1 MSGFERARFS
11 PPGGLAP
18 LAAAPATASRGPQW
32 LVGRQ
37 AVNVTAIVD
46 ALGYPAAG
54 LGILI
59 ESAGVPFPGEALL
72 LAAAA
77 WAAARNHSIVL
88 VILFGF
94 FGSVVGADIGYYLG
108 HRGGRPFVERFG
120 SLLRIRPEHIARA
133 ELFFARHGDKAV
145 LAARFI
151 LGLRTWGSM
160 LAGMAHMPFW
170 RFQLLSAL
178 GGLAWATAVGV
189 AGYLLGSNLALI
201 ATVIRDIGIGGLVVV
216 VLLVVIALLARRRA
230 ARP

>member
-1 MSGFERARFS
+1 MNVS
-11 PPGGLAP
+11 
-18 LAAAPATASRGPQW
+18 
-32 LVGRQ
+32 
-37 AVNVTAIVD
+37 AVVD

-77 WAAARNHSIVL
+77 WSAARNHSILL

-94 FGSVVGADIGYYLG
+94 LGAVAGADLGYYLG
-108 HRGGRPFVERFG
+108 YRGGRPFVERFG
-120 SLLRIRPEHIARA
+120 HMFHIRPEHIARA
-133 ELFFARHGDKAV
+133 EMFFARHGDKAV
-145 LAARFI
+145 LSARFI

-170 RFQLLSAL
+170 RFQLFSAL
-178 GGLAWATAVGV
+178 GGLAWATVVGV

-201 ATVIRDIGIGGLVVV
+201 TTVIRDIGIGGLVVL
-216 VLLVVIALLARRRA
+216 VLLVVIAVLARVRA

>member
-1 MSGFERARFS
+1 MNA
-11 PPGGLAP
+11 
-18 LAAAPATASRGPQW
+18 
-32 LVGRQ
+32 
-37 AVNVTAIVD
+37 TAIVD

-94 FGSVVGADIGYYLG
+94 LGSVVGADIGYYLG

-120 SLLRIRPEHIARA
+120 HLFRIRPEHITRA

-160 LAGMAHMPFW
+160 LAGMARMPFW

-201 ATVIRDIGIGGLVVV
+201 TTVIRDVGIGGLVVV
-216 VLLVVIALLARRRA
+216 VVIVVIAVLARRLA

>member
-1 MSGFERARFS
+1 
-11 PPGGLAP
+11 
-18 LAAAPATASRGPQW
+18 
-32 LVGRQ
+32 
-37 AVNVTAIVD
+37 VNTTAIVD

-77 WAAARNHSIVL
+77 WAAARNHSIGL

-94 FGSVVGADIGYYLG
+94 LGSVAGADIGYYLG
-108 HRGGRPFVERFG
+108 YRGGRPFIERFG
-120 SLLRIRPEHIARA
+120 HLFRIRPEHIARA

-160 LAGMAHMPFW
+160 LAGMARMPFW

-178 GGLAWATAVGV
+178 GGLAWASAVGV

-201 ATVIRDIGIGGLVVV
+201 TTVIRDIGIGGLVVV
-216 VLLVVIALLARRRA
+216 LVIVVIAVLAGRRA

>member
-1 MSGFERARFS
+1 MN
-11 PPGGLAP
+11 
-18 LAAAPATASRGPQW
+18 PAVI
-32 LVGRQ
+32 VG
-37 AVNVTAIVD
+37 

-94 FGSVVGADIGYYLG
+94 LGSVAGADIGYYLG
-108 HRGGRPFVERFG
+108 HRGGRPFIERFG
-120 SLLRIRPEHIARA
+120 SIFRIRPEHIARA
-133 ELFFARHGDKAV
+133 EMFFARHGDKAV

-160 LAGMAHMPFW
+160 LAGMAHMPLW
-170 RFQLLSAL
+170 RFQLLSPL
-178 GGLAWATAVGV
+178 GRLAWATAVGP
-189 AGYLLGSNLALI
+189 AGYVLGSNLALI
-201 ATVIRDIGIGGLVVV
+201 TTGIRDVGIAGL
-216 VLLVVIALLARRRA
+216 A
-230 ARP
+230 